1 MVHCFLWWFIRAMEV
16 EVTAGENHKN
26 PHFTLT
32 EYLKRAKKTIWKKI
46 FEKFV
51 VIKDVDIVYPC
62 FILLL
67 NLVF

>member
-1 MVHCFLWWFIRAMEV
+1 MVHCFFAFIRAMEV

-46 FEKFV
+46 FEKYV